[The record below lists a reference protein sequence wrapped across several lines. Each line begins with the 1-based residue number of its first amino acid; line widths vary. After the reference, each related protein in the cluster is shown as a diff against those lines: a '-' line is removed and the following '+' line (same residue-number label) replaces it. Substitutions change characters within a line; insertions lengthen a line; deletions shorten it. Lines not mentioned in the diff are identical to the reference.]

1 MVLIMG
7 LAPAPAMSSHG
18 SAYGDCPGLEIGSG
32 HCLRQAARR
41 TAKRCHETGAQG
53 YLGLIRVLM
62 SKCGSDPQYRILR
75 VLPMV
80 KDAGT
85 LMSG

>member
-1 MVLIMG
+1 MVPLTGIVRG
-7 LAPAPAMSSHG
+7 WR
-18 SAYGDCPGLEIGSG
+18 LEADTV
-32 HCLRQAARR
+32 LRQAARR
-41 TAKRCHETGAQG
+41 TAKRCHETGDQG